1 MAIGL
6 ERQLTGHK
14 AGIRINV
21 LICMGS
27 CLFLMFP
34 MMYQTDEVYRIAS
47 YIVSGVGFLCSGVI
61 FKEHGQVNGINTA
74 ATLWCTAAIGIL
86 SSTGKWQFALS
97 ATLILIISNLFL
109 RPIAIKITPL
119 TENEENERF
128 YRISVTCAES
138 EEIEVRTMLLNSNTS
153 KNVFL
158 NNIDAVYS
166 SQYVRAI
173 STAKYIAE
181 NNNLDIIIDER
192 LGERVIGTEE
202 KPKDFWIE
210 QMLNLDSKTTD
221 GESQREVRNRMLSFM
236 DDILK
241 NDFGK
246 NVVVVSHATAMT
258 FLLMKWC
265 KLENVVLEGKK
276 RKLVFN
282 GKVVIDD
289 SFNN

>member
-1 MAIGL
+1 MTYADFIFRIILALVLGVAIGL

-74 ATLWCTAAIGIL
+74 ATL
-86 SSTGKWQFALS
+86 
-97 ATLILIISNLFL
+97 ILIISNLFL

-153 KNVFL
+153 KNLFL
-158 NNIDAVYS
+158 NNLESSDVIGEKVEILADYCSVGKSRNTVMEQIVRKMLSNDKVYS
-166 SQYVRAI
+166 AGW
-173 STAKYIAE
+173 E
-181 NNNLDIIIDER
+181 II
-192 LGERVIGTEE
+192 
-202 KPKDFWIE
+202 
-210 QMLNLDSKTTD
+210 
-221 GESQREVRNRMLSFM
+221 
-236 DDILK
+236 
-241 NDFGK
+241 
-246 NVVVVSHATAMT
+246 
-258 FLLMKWC
+258 
-265 KLENVVLEGKK
+265 
-276 RKLVFN
+276 
-282 GKVVIDD
+282 
-289 SFNN
+289 

>member
-1 MAIGL
+1 MTYMDFIFRIILALVLGVAIGL

-34 MMYQTDEVYRIAS
+34 MMYQTDEPIPEDEVYRIAS

-86 SSTGKWQFALS
+86 SSTGEWQFALS

-158 NNIDAVYS
+158 NNLESSDVIGEKVEIHADYCSVGKSRNNTMEQIVRKMLSNDKVYS
-166 SQYVRAI
+166 AGW
-173 STAKYIAE
+173 E
-181 NNNLDIIIDER
+181 II
-192 LGERVIGTEE
+192 
-202 KPKDFWIE
+202 
-210 QMLNLDSKTTD
+210 
-221 GESQREVRNRMLSFM
+221 
-236 DDILK
+236 
-241 NDFGK
+241 
-246 NVVVVSHATAMT
+246 
-258 FLLMKWC
+258 
-265 KLENVVLEGKK
+265 
-276 RKLVFN
+276 
-282 GKVVIDD
+282 
-289 SFNN
+289 

>member
-1 MAIGL
+1 MAYIDFISRIILALILGVAIGL

-97 ATLILIISNLFL
+97 ATMILIVSNLIL
-109 RPIAIKITPL
+109 RPVAIKITPL
-119 TENEENERF
+119 TENEETERF

-138 EEIEVRTMLLNSNTS
+138 EEIEVRTMLLDSNTS
-153 KNVFL
+153 KNIFL
-158 NNIDAVYS
+158 NNLESTDVIGEKVEILADYCSVGKSRNTVMEQIVRKMLSNDKVYS
-166 SQYVRAI
+166 AGW
-173 STAKYIAE
+173 E
-181 NNNLDIIIDER
+181 
-192 LGERVIGTEE
+192 
-202 KPKDFWIE
+202 
-210 QMLNLDSKTTD
+210 
-221 GESQREVRNRMLSFM
+221 
-236 DDILK
+236 IL
-241 NDFGK
+241 
-246 NVVVVSHATAMT
+246 
-258 FLLMKWC
+258 
-265 KLENVVLEGKK
+265 
-276 RKLVFN
+276 
-282 GKVVIDD
+282 
-289 SFNN
+289 